1 MRRSNCALAAVL
13 AALVVSAGGV
23 RAGEEDRI
31 FSDGFDPCVGL
42 ACFQVP
48 CSGGATTSVSG
59 VVYAPNGTLPLP
71 NVLVYVPNAP
81 LEALPDGVQCARCD
95 TPPSGAPLVSTLSA
109 ADGRFTLENVPA
121 TADVPLVLLS
131 GKWRRQI
138 VVPNVAACV
147 DTPVAPAA
155 TRLPRNRSEGDLPR
169 IAVSTGAADAM
180 ECLLRKSGIDDAEF
194 TVAGAAGRV
203 HLFAG
208 AGGADRFDAAHGGAA
223 FPASPAALWD
233 SPASLAGYD
242 SVLLSCEGSQG
253 AQTKPPNALAAM
265 KGYADAGGRLYVE
278 HWHNYWLQA
287 GPSPWPA
294 LATWNFQ
301 ADLGELDTT
310 VEQGFAQGDILAQW
324 LFAVGASATPG
335 ELVVQEAQ
343 HTVTGID
350 AAVAKR
356 WIYREQTANGTPSV
370 QYFSFTT
377 PVEAGP
383 AQQCGR
389 VVFTDVHGT
398 PADSSSSGSP
408 GFPSGG
414 CHSPADQLA
423 PQEKALLYAIFDL
436 GRCVGSTRE

>member
-1 MRRSNCALAAVL
+1 MRRALRIFATIVAAS
-13 AALVVSAGGV
+13 AAAGGAC
-23 RAGEEDRI
+23 AGDGDRI
-31 FSDGFDPCVGL
+31 FDDGFDPCTGL
-42 ACFQVP
+42 ACFQVS
-48 CSGGATTSVSG
+48 CGGGATTSVSG

-71 NVLVYVPNAP
+71 NVVVYVPNAP
-81 LEALPDGVQCARCD
+81 LDPLPEGAQCARCE
-95 TPPSGAPLVSTLSA
+95 TPPSGSPLVSTVSA
-109 ADGRFTLENVPA
+109 ADGRFVLENMPA
-121 TADVPLVLLS
+121 TTDVPLVLLS
-131 GKWRRQI
+131 GKWRRRV
-138 VVPNVAACV
+138 VVPNVAACA
-147 DTPVAPAA
+147 DTPVAAA
-155 TRLPRNRSEGDLPR
+155 VTRLPRNRSEGDLPR

-194 TVAGAAGRV
+194 TIAGGAGRV

-208 AGGADRFDAAHGGAA
+208 SGGADRFDAVHGGAV
-223 FPASPAALWD
+223 FPTSPAALWAD
-233 SPASLAGYD
+233 PASLAGYD

-253 AQTKPPNALAAM
+253 AATKPQTALDAM
-265 KGYADAGGRLYVE
+265 KTYADGGGRVYAG

-294 LATWNFQ
+294 LASWNFQ
-301 ADLGELDTT
+301 SDLGVLDAQVDESFT
-310 VEQGFAQGDILAQW
+310 QGGVMAQW
-324 LFAVGASATPG
+324 LFAVGASAAAG
-335 ELVVQEAQ
+335 EIVVQEAQ

-356 WIYREQTANGTPSV
+356 WIYRDQTANGTPSV

-377 PVEAGP
+377 PVEAAP

-389 VVFTDVHGT
+389 VVFSDVHVT

-423 PQEKALLYAIFDL
+423 PQDKALLYAIFDL